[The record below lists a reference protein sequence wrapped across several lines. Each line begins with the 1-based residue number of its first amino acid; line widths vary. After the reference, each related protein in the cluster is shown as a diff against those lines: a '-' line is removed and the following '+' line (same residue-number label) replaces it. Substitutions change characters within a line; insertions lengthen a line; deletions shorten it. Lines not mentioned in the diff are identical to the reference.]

1 MPRQMAARLHRLF
14 QPPVSNTLTLASLRH
29 ACRIACILAGAAACA
44 DAPPI
49 EPVRICEVLED
60 STAFGGKAALVV
72 GRYSFRERGVFLG
85 EDCRQGASAQPAAF
99 ELVYD
104 SKTGP
109 ATPAQLAID
118 STALR
123 RKLAVVKQ
131 ATSLGKFKFGS
142 QEYDR
147 WAVAY
152 GRIEIGAAAPP
163 GPSPHSRE
171 GEFRVPGRLVCRG
184 SGLVVFLAEP

>member
-1 MPRQMAARLHRLF
+1 
-14 QPPVSNTLTLASLRH
+14 
-29 ACRIACILAGAAACA
+29 
-44 DAPPI
+44 
-49 EPVRICEVLED
+49 VRICEVLEN
-60 STAFGGKAALVV
+60 TAAFGGKAALVV

-85 EDCRQGASAQPAAF
+85 EACGQNANAQPAAF

-109 ATPAQLAID
+109 ATPAQLGVD

-123 RKLAVVKQ
+123 RKLAAVKQ
-131 ATSLGKFKFGS
+131 TTSLGKFKFGS

-147 WAVAY
+147 WALAY
-152 GRIEIGAAAPP
+152 GRIEIGATGSP
-163 GPSPHSRE
+163 GPGSRSRE